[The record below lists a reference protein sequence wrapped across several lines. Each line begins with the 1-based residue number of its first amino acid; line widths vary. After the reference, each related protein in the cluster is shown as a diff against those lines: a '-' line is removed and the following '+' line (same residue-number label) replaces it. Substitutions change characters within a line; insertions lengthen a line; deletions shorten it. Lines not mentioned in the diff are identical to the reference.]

1 VRAENR
7 RLRARLNNAISLD
20 VMKKALEDKD
30 QALADAQ
37 KTAREKT
44 EVAERKL
51 AAAKTMEEENAKLKQ
66 ERADWSKKLESA
78 VKRAKGLEVFIGDY
92 AHKMYTLLEGNS
104 PRSSE
109 LCQFQSSDFPC
120 NSIMTNL
127 SIFLV

>member
-1 VRAENR
+1 MRAENR

-37 KTAREKT
+37 RTAREKT
-44 EVAERKL
+44 EAAERKL

-78 VKRAKGLEVFIGDY
+78 IKRAKGLEAFIGSY
-92 AHKMYTLLEGNS
+92 AQKMYTLLEGNS
-104 PRSSE
+104 LQSSE
-109 LCQFQSSDFPC
+109 LCQFQFHP
-120 NSIMTNL
+120 
-127 SIFLV
+127 VE